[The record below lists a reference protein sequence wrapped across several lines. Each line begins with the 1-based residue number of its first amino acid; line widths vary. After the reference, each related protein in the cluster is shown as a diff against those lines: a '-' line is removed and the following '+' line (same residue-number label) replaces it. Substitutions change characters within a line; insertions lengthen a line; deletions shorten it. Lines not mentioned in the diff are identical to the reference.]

1 MPVRAVIYAR
11 LSDDRDGRKVGVQNQ
26 LDDCR
31 QLAEARGWTVQREFK
46 DMSTSASKKTVTR
59 PAYNEMVAAFRV
71 GEFDALLCWDLDRL
85 TRQPRQLED
94 WIDAAEDRGLLIVT
108 ANGEADLST
117 DGGRLFAR
125 MKAAVGK
132 GEAERN
138 SARVKRNVL
147 ARQEAGR
154 WHGGQ
159 VPFGYQRGG
168 DSIVPDPAERA
179 FVDEAA
185 RRLLAGDTM
194 YGITQDWNARGVST
208 RGGFHWR
215 QSNLR
220 AILTNRTLIAETK
233 SGAAAQWEP
242 ILDRR
247 TFDRLASLFADPSRK
262 VTHSPGV
269 KGSKYSMAG
278 GLSVCGRCGKRLIT
292 TMQHGR
298 PALKCTK
305 IVNGDGA
312 CGSMVIGHDDL
323 ETYVF
328 DVVMKSL
335 NEKNPRLRTRL
346 AEQDPADDAKI
357 AQLEAHR
364 DDLRDQKSRAD
375 DLFIR
380 GALSEREHAQHVER
394 VRVETDETTRQI
406 DALLGTSIMT
416 DALAD
421 GLDWRSWSPER
432 RRNFL
437 RVLIQRVEV
446 HEFPKGMGSYVRQR
460 SDETAEE
467 FADRKLAHRDTLM
480 GQRVT
485 IIA

>member
-1 MPVRAVIYAR
+1 
-11 LSDDRDGRKVGVQNQ
+11 
-26 LDDCR
+26 
-31 QLAEARGWTVQREFK
+31 
-46 DMSTSASKKTVTR
+46 
-59 PAYNEMVAAFRV
+59 
-71 GEFDALLCWDLDRL
+71 
-85 TRQPRQLED
+85 
-94 WIDAAEDRGLLIVT
+94 
-108 ANGEADLST
+108 
-117 DGGRLFAR
+117 
-125 MKAAVGK
+125 
-132 GEAERN
+132 
-138 SARVKRNVL
+138 
-147 ARQEAGR
+147 
-154 WHGGQ
+154 
-159 VPFGYQRGG
+159 
-168 DSIVPDPAERA
+168 
-179 FVDEAA
+179 
-185 RRLLAGDTM
+185 
-194 YGITQDWNARGVST
+194 
-208 RGGFHWR
+208 
-215 QSNLR
+215 
-220 AILTNRTLIAETK
+220 
-233 SGAAAQWEP
+233 
-242 ILDRR
+242 
-247 TFDRLASLFADPSRK
+247 
-262 VTHSPGV
+262 
-269 KGSKYSMAG
+269 MAG

-335 NEKNPRLRTRL
+335 DEKNPRLRTRL

-460 SDETAEE
+460 SGETVESFAE
-467 FADRKLAHRDTLM
+467 RKLDHRDALM
-480 GQRVT
+480 GQRVV
-485 IIA
+485 IVS

>member
-1 MPVRAVIYAR
+1 M
-11 LSDDRDGRKVGVQNQ
+11 
-26 LDDCR
+26 
-31 QLAEARGWTVQREFK
+31 
-46 DMSTSASKKTVTR
+46 
-59 PAYNEMVAAFRV
+59 
-71 GEFDALLCWDLDRL
+71 
-85 TRQPRQLED
+85 
-94 WIDAAEDRGLLIVT
+94 T

-138 SARVKRNVL
+138 SARVERNVL

-159 VPFGYQRGG
+159 VPFGYQRGDDG
-168 DSIVPDPAERA
+168 IVPDPAETGLVA
-179 FVDEAA
+179 EAS

-194 YGITQDWNARGVST
+194 YGITQDWNARKIST

-215 QSNLR
+215 QANLR

-233 SGAAAQWEP
+233 SGAAAQWDP
-242 ILDRR
+242 IMDRR
-247 TFDRLASLFADPSRK
+247 TFDRLASLFSDPSRK

-292 TMQHGR
+292 SMQHGR

-305 IVNGDGA
+305 IVNGDDA
-312 CGSMVIGHDDL
+312 CGSMVIGHDEL
-323 ETYVF
+323 ESYVF
-328 DVVMKSL
+328 DVVTKSL

-357 AQLEAHR
+357 TQLEAHR
-364 DDLRDQKSRAD
+364 DDLRDQKARAD
-375 DLFIR
+375 DMFIR
-380 GALSEREHAQHVER
+380 GALSEREHSQHAER
-394 VRVETDETTRQI
+394 IRQETDATTQKI
-406 DALLGTSIMT
+406 DALLGTSIVS
-416 DALAD
+416 DAIAD

-437 RVLIQRVEV
+437 RALIQRVEV
-446 HEFPKGMGSYVRQR
+446 HEFPKGMGSYVRRR
-460 SDETAEE
+460 SSESSEE
-467 FADRKLAHRDTLM
+467 FAERKLVHRDELL
-480 GQRVT
+480 GQRVV
-485 IIA
+485 IVS